1 MLPARLGSLQAAAA
15 EEEVKDVE
23 EEDVPLLVFVSVVLL
38 VLESGMVVPGLVPV
52 PVPVSVSLLS
62 LVELLLVFVSV
73 PVLASKLMSPLVFD
87 LVPEVDEAFEAPAS
101 EEELPVPVEDLEPDL
116 LAVLLSASAGDFTP
130 ELLGGSLVG
139 FESELEGLGFGV
151 GVPSPLL
158 VFDGLWVLEA
168 SLLSFVGL
176 GFSVFTGADVG
187 IFLGGVLVFEGFA
200 FVFDFFGG
208 LGIGGAPE

>member
-1 MLPARLGSLQAAAA
+1 LLPARLGSLQAAAA
-15 EEEVKDVE
+15 EEEVKDGE

-38 VLESGMVVPGLVPV
+38 VLESAMVVPGL
-52 PVPVSVSLLS
+52 VPVSVSLLS

-73 PVLASKLMSPLVFD
+73 PVLASKLVSPLVFD

>member
-15 EEEVKDVE
+15 EKEVGDGE

-38 VLESGMVVPGLVPV
+38 VLESANVLLVVPGLVPV
-52 PVPVSVSLLS
+52 PVPVSLLS

-73 PVLASKLMSPLVFD
+73 PVLASKLVSPLVFD
-87 LVPEVDEAFEAPAS
+87 LVPEAFEAPAS
-101 EEELPVPVEDLEPDL
+101 EEDLPVPVEDLEPDL

-130 ELLGGSLVG
+130 ELLVGSLVG

-158 VFDGLWVLEA
+158 VFDGLCVLEA
-168 SLLSFVGL
+168 SFLFFVGL

-187 IFLGGVLVFEGFA
+187 TFLGGVLVFEGFA

-208 LGIGGAPE
+208 LAIGGAPD